1 MSSVMTLEKV
11 ASPVTIT
18 PPASVSNDLDAY
30 PHGWRY
36 VRRSVN
42 GEDKWVRVALRRED
56 VLHPQLGDKK
66 VHNEYHERFS
76 TYLYDVFVQQVADDP
91 HAVVLHDVGIV
102 WDDPDLKHHAPD
114 IAVIFDVQKRKE
126 WSTFNV
132 AKEGTKPA
140 LVIEIT
146 SLSNRSVDVADKLDE
161 YEAAGVPLYIIVDTY
176 RYRGKLYRRLL
187 GYQLGSNA
195 RYEVMSPN
203 EKKWLWLEPVRLW
216 INVDDNNVVCYDASG
231 EVIADYKGVVS
242 QRNRARMQTQRA
254 LAKAKAE
261 LEAREAAEAQAQ
273 QAKAKAQA
281 EAQAREA
288 AEAKAEAA
296 NAEIERLLAELAR
309 LRGA

>member
-18 PPASVSNDLDAY
+18 SPAIVSNDLDPY

-42 GEDKWVRVALRRED
+42 GEDKWVRVALRRDD

-66 VHNEYHERFS
+66 VHSEYHERFS
-76 TYLYDVFVQQVADDP
+76 TYLYDVLAQQIADDP

-102 WDDPDLKHHAPD
+102 WNDTHLKHHAPD

-132 AKEGTKPA
+132 AEEGTKPA
-140 LVIEIT
+140 LVIEVT
-146 SLSNRSVDVADKLDE
+146 SLSNRSTDVADKLDE

-187 GYQLGSNA
+187 GYKLGPNG
-195 RYEVMSPN
+195 RYEVMTPN

-216 INVDDNNVVCYDASG
+216 INVDDNGVVCYDASG
-231 EVIADYKGVVS
+231 EAIADYIGVVS
-242 QRNRARMQTQRA
+242 QRNKARSQAQA
-254 LAKAKAE
+254 AAQ
-261 LEAREAAEAQAQ
+261 AREAAEAQAQ
-273 QAKAKAQA
+273 
-281 EAQAREA
+281 
-288 AEAKAEAA
+288 AA
-296 NAEIERLLAELAR
+296 NAEVERLLAELAR
-309 LRGA
+309 LRGT